1 MNFCFVITD
10 MSITS
15 VISNR
20 ITAAADKMRRGDH
33 SHYTK
38 SVDVCVEAIET
49 AREEG
54 CVEFTI
60 TRMQSLHP
68 RAIADLKQ
76 NFDVAAYCYRNSY
89 VYECVLRKA

>member
-1 MNFCFVITD
+1 MNFCFVITN
-10 MSITS
+10 MSIT
-15 VISNR
+15 SNR

-60 TRMQSLHP
+60 TRTQSLHP
-68 RAIADLKQ
+68 RAIAELKQ
-76 NFDVAAYCYRNSY
+76 NFDVMTHCHRDSY
-89 VYECVLRKA
+89 VYECALRKA